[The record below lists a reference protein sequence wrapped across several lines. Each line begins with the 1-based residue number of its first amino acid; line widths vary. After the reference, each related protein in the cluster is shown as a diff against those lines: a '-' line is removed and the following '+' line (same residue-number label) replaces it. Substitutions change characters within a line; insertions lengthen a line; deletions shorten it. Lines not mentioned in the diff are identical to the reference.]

1 MKDRGRKFADVGQH
15 GVDDHLAG
23 FELGEIEHVV
33 DQLEQRLAAG
43 GDRRQSFGAFLFV
56 HDAADE
62 QFGKTDD
69 GVERRADVVADGG
82 EEEALGFFR
91 GDLLVQR
98 RMQIVVVELA
108 FQSRLQVEA
117 VKDIRQRPDE
127 SISDKSVDP
136 DFFNRWRKDVE
147 VIDDA
152 AMRIFW
158 ARLLVEETC
167 CPNSIS
173 PRTLSVARNLSKEEA
188 KTFERL
194 CPYRILDALPLNDK
208 SYPLNGTYKDAL
220 LLQEAGLIGHEA
232 NAHIDVPENGTFF
245 IPIMKDGFIL
255 KADTSR
261 IGVNGYPLTV
271 AGQQI
276 AEIVSVMPDVSI
288 AKKIAREVSAQNHK
302 LTIYLIEKQDG
313 VPDDQA
319 PVIWDTNQPD

>member
-1 MKDRGRKFADVGQH
+1 MKNLIPLKAKVDLTPALNELVHTILSPIQDGQKGMRKLFSLCAGSLLATLERNQILTEAQDQKDKEDVLSGTKEYRNGQLSN
-15 GVDDHLAG
+15 VDSAPDFCSQIIDYHAEEDARR
-23 FELGEIEHVV
+23 F
-33 DQLEQRLAAG
+33 LAA
-43 GDRRQSFGAFLFV
+43 FL
-56 HDAADE
+56 
-62 QFGKTDD
+62 
-69 GVERRADVVADGG
+69 
-82 EEEALGFFR
+82 
-91 GDLLVQR
+91 
-98 RMQIVVVELA
+98 
-108 FQSRLQVEA
+108 EA

-276 AEIVSVMPDVSI
+276 AEIVSVTPDVSI